1 MSDENLP
8 MSRKSHIIMTVMNC
22 VICGGTNGTK
32 HVFREMKYGTRD
44 KFDYWECL
52 DCGCLQIEGIPD
64 NMGTYYRDD
73 YYASSRRFGAL
84 EPWLYRAYHKAPRL
98 IRSIRPAPEAF
109 QSVIDA
115 KPKPGARILDVGCG
129 GGKLVHV
136 LRSIGFD
143 AHGIDPYIRAETEY
157 VRRAYLHETMAGG
170 WDLIMFHHSLEH
182 MTDHIDV
189 LRTAKEKLAPGGT
202 CLVRIPI
209 ANWAWRNYK
218 ENWVQL
224 DAPRHFIIHTPQSF
238 RLAFEA
244 AGFQTSHIM
253 FDSGP
258 FQFYASELYERDIP
272 LTQELP
278 EKARL
283 GSAALRRLRMR
294 SSELNRQ
301 QLGDQAAFFLKTA
314 V

>member
-1 MSDENLP
+1 
-8 MSRKSHIIMTVMNC
+8 
-22 VICGGTNGTK
+22 VICGGTAGAK

-52 DCGCLQIEGIPD
+52 SCGCLQIEEIPT
-64 NMGTYYRDD
+64 NIGSYYPDD
-73 YYASSRRFGAL
+73 HYVPSMRFGAL
-84 EPWLYRAYHKAPRL
+84 EPWLYRAYYKVPRLGRL
-98 IRSIRPAPEAF
+98 IRPASEPF
-109 QSVIDA
+109 QSIIEA

-129 GGKLVHV
+129 SGKLVHM

-143 AHGIDPYIRAETEY
+143 AHGIDPFVRAETEY
-157 VRRAYLHETMAGG
+157 VRRSYLQDTPTEG

-182 MTDHIDV
+182 MSQHIDV
-189 LRTAKEKLAPGGT
+189 LRVVREKLAPGGT
-202 CLVRIPI
+202 CLVRIPVV
-209 ANWAWRNYK
+209 NWAWQNYK

-244 AGFQTSHIM
+244 AGFRASHLT

-272 LTQELP
+272 LTHERS
-278 EKARL
+278 EVARL
-283 GSAALRRLRMR
+283 GGAAMRRMRTR

-301 QLGDQAAFFLKTA
+301 QLGDQAAFYLKVA
-314 V
+314 M